1 MGNYD
6 YLEAALESVKRFKD
20 YDPQIHDV
28 FARKMTEY
36 TIEQYP
42 DESES
47 HPTTAFLI
55 AANGLRDDLVMQMDN
70 APKLIAEFWGFQYE
84 AYLDSLTTA
93 DESYMLGDKRMTY
106 LVIGAFLTMVYDFGS
121 EQID

>member
-1 MGNYD
+1 MIRDWDAPHKSLMFNKKTKKMENYD

-42 DESES
+42 DESKS
-47 HPTTAFLI
+47 HPTTAF
-55 AANGLRDDLVMQMDN
+55 
-70 APKLIAEFWGFQYE
+70 F
-84 AYLDSLTTA
+84 DSRKWA
-93 DESYMLGDKRMTY
+93 S
-106 LVIGAFLTMVYDFGS
+106 
-121 EQID
+121 